1 MEGALVAPRRCAPL
15 PSSAGGGSLF
25 FTGTD
30 LSGGRGGPLAFAL
43 ILFYNRT
50 KLTAEDWVRMHIAV
64 DVMGGDRGPAEIIEG
79 VKTALTRHPE
89 LRVTVIGPMDVLK
102 GALIEGMPDRLSLL
116 HSPEII
122 TTEEPPLV
130 AIRRK
135 KDSSLMLG
143 INMLRERQT
152 DAFLSCG
159 STGAVMSGAL
169 FNVGRIRGAKRPA
182 LSPTLP
188 TRTGKALLIDCG
200 ANADCKPDYLVQ
212 FGYMGAAYM
221 QVVHGIKNPR
231 VGLVNIGVEEEKGN
245 ELYRETHG
253 LLKRSGL
260 NFVGNIEAR
269 DVLDGSAD
277 VLVCDGFTGN
287 ILLKTMEGTAS
298 YIMGALKQELTR
310 STLTKL
316 AAALLRSRFV
326 AIKKKMDYTEYG
338 GALLLGIDGCIIKAH
353 GSSNAKAFSFAI
365 EQAIAYVEG
374 DVTRL
379 ISERLSALPDSGAR

>member
-1 MEGALVAPRRCAPL
+1 
-15 PSSAGGGSLF
+15 
-25 FTGTD
+25 
-30 LSGGRGGPLAFAL
+30 
-43 ILFYNRT
+43 
-50 KLTAEDWVRMHIAV
+50 MHIAV

-79 VKTALTRHPE
+79 VKTALARHPE

-169 FNVGRIRGAKRPA
+169 FNVGRIRGVKRPA

-379 ISERLSALPDSGAR
+379 ISERLSALHDSGAR

>member
-1 MEGALVAPRRCAPL
+1 
-15 PSSAGGGSLF
+15 
-25 FTGTD
+25 
-30 LSGGRGGPLAFAL
+30 
-43 ILFYNRT
+43 
-50 KLTAEDWVRMHIAV
+50 MHIAV
-64 DVMGGDRGPAEIIEG
+64 DAMGGDRGPGEIIEG

-89 LRVTVIGPMDVLK
+89 LRVTVIGPMDVLR
-102 GALIEGMPDRLSLL
+102 GALTEGIPDRLSLL
-116 HSPEII
+116 HSPEVI

-143 INMLRERQT
+143 INMLRDRQT

-169 FNVGRIRGAKRPA
+169 FNVGRIRGVKRPA

-200 ANADCKPDYLVQ
+200 ANADCKPEYLVQ
-212 FGYMGAAYM
+212 FGHMGAAYM

-245 ELYRETHG
+245 ELYREVHG
-253 LLKRSGL
+253 LLKHSGL

-269 DVLDGSAD
+269 DVPAGGAD

-298 YIMGALKQELTR
+298 FIMGALKQELTR
-310 STLTKL
+310 SALTKL
-316 AAALLRSRFV
+316 AAALLRGGFI

-338 GALLLGIDGCIIKAH
+338 GAPLLGIDGCVIKAH
-353 GSSNAKAFSFAI
+353 GSSNAKAFSHAI
-365 EQAIAYVEG
+365 EQAIAYIEG

-379 ISERLSALPDSGAR
+379 ISERLSTSPESGAR